1 MSRGVLLLASYSAGL
16 AVPFLLAAVALEAFL
31 GWFQRFRRYLPWVM
45 RVSGV
50 LLIFVGLL
58 LVTGEF
64 TRLAG
69 WLQQFTP
76 AVLREQ
82 I

>member
-1 MSRGVLLLASYSAGL
+1 
-16 AVPFLLAAVALEAFL
+16 
-31 GWFQRFRRYLPWVM
+31 
-45 RVSGV
+45 
-50 LLIFVGLL
+50 
-58 LVTGEF
+58 VTGEF